1 MSLAFHH
8 LNLPFRHLKLSFHQL
23 VMTFRH
29 HFGKII
35 KIIATRDQIIKL
47 KCTKY
52 YFGWGSAPDLAG
64 GARLQRS
71 PRTPSWK
78 GPTSKGIGGREE
90 KEGRELW
97 KGRGEEM

>member
-1 MSLAFHH
+1 
-8 LNLPFRHLKLSFHQL
+8 
-23 VMTFRH
+23 MTFRH

-52 YFGWGSAPDLAG
+52 YFGVWG
-64 GARLQRS
+64 GAGAGAAEFELQRS

-97 KGRGEEM
+97 KGRGGRNVAFHHLFLSN

>member
-1 MSLAFHH
+1 
-8 LNLPFRHLKLSFHQL
+8 
-23 VMTFRH
+23 MTFRH

-35 KIIATRDQIIKL
+35 KIIATRGQILKL

-52 YFGWGSAPDLAG
+52 YFGWCSTPDPAG

-78 GPTSKGIGGREE
+78 VSTSKGIGGRKGKIGERIV
-90 KEGRELW
+90 EG
-97 KGRGEEM
+97 KGGEEM